1 MRILKYLVIAFLI
14 IGCTS
19 VFGQDGIPKY
29 TPEEFR
35 FWTRLAEEGNAPAQ
49 YLLGGM
55 YYNGE
60 GVPQDYQLAV
70 KWYRKAA
77 EQGEAD
83 AQYVLGVMYAN
94 GEGVA
99 QD

>member
-1 MRILKYLVIAFLI
+1 MRILSYLLLAVLLT
-14 IGCTS
+14 GCAS

-55 YYNGE
+55 YYNGQ

-83 AQYVLGVMYAN
+83 AVSYTHLTLPTKRIV
-94 GEGVA
+94 
-99 QD
+99 